1 MGLAMFGHGIS
12 VSRLAGELMFEGY
25 EDPLIDLA
33 KSLPA
38 STTGGAPPV
47 DRFGLFYEVSFDK
60 IICTLFLLKYIIYV
74 SFKYFGNYI

>member
-47 DRFGLFYEVSFDK
+47 DRFGLFYEVSFD
-60 IICTLFLLKYIIYV
+60 
-74 SFKYFGNYI
+74 